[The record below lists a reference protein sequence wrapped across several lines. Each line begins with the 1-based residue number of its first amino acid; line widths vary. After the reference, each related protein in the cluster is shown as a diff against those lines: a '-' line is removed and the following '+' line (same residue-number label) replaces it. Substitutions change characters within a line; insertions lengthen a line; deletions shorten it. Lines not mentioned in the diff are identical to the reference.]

1 VSYRNGIEL
10 GTLLSKVAAD
20 RWVVKYKNN
29 NLHDMQ
35 VSQTSFGRLLKRS
48 SSSDEESPSERR
60 KRSLRDKRARDR
72 RTAFDCLN
80 AKSASSRRAKKR
92 AKPSAS
98 KELEKSEKSSTNMN
112 EEESSFNTTRKVHKE
127 AEHTR
132 EIKVKKSNDRLPNVA
147 KTKHSQP
154 KVKEEPKLSAR
165 EKRLRLRR
173 EAAGDA
179 ADEEQHGSKS
189 KSGRPKNR
197 NVSSREKEEVVK
209 VKMNTGTLYLYR
221 GNNPRAVFVR
231 RY

>member
-1 VSYRNGIEL
+1 
-10 GTLLSKVAAD
+10 
-20 RWVVKYKNN
+20 
-29 NLHDMQ
+29 MQ

-48 SSSDEESPSERR
+48 PSSDEESPSERR

-72 RTAFDCLN
+72 RTAFDSLN
-80 AKSASSRRAKKR
+80 AKNASSKR
-92 AKPSAS
+92 ARKRVKPSAS
-98 KELEKSEKSSTNMN
+98 KEMEKSDKSSTNTN
-112 EEESSFNTTRKVHKE
+112 EISFNNTRKVNKE
-127 AEHTR
+127 AENTR
-132 EIKVKKSNDRLPNVA
+132 ENKVKKSNDRLPDVA
-147 KTKHSQP
+147 ETEKSPP
-154 KVKEEPKLSAR
+154 KAREVPKLSAR

-179 ADEEQHGSKS
+179 ADEEQNGSKS

-197 NVSSREKEEVVK
+197 NGSSREKEEVVK